1 MNLFYQFAFFFRQ
14 PVRIGRIYGREVGIA
29 QSIFFSFVYKDA
41 TLKINLLQ
49 QFAVGH
55 PKLRT
60 TVDNFGLQFK
70 LDNGNGFM
78 HLSDQAQSLLIIM
91 SVGKIHLRHED
102 GARIIG
108 IRIHCKSSQWKQID
122 SVSVFKRAQVAV
134 AHGHTYHVG
143 NTTIV
148 TGSCTHPENIM
159 ISPLNIEVM
168 VIAQRI
174 HDDMRARTT
183 VVNIAYDMKRVNS
196 QTLNQIAH
204 SDNEIVGTLGS
215 DNRADN
221 YIDISMLVRLDGRF
235 VQ

>member
-1 MNLFYQFAFFFRQ
+1 
-14 PVRIGRIYGREVGIA
+14 
-29 QSIFFSFVYKDA
+29 
-41 TLKINLLQ
+41 
-49 QFAVGH
+49 
-55 PKLRT
+55 
-60 TVDNFGLQFK
+60 
-70 LDNGNGFM
+70 M
-78 HLSDQAQSLLIIM
+78 HLSYQAQSLLIIM

-148 TGSCTHPENIM
+148 TGSCPHPENIM

-221 YIDISMLVRLDGRF
+221 YIDISMLVRLDRRF